1 MLKNITRIAAAAIV
15 IATVATTVAQARQ
28 IDADKPKCERVVA
41 SQKLAKAQTLYLWP
55 VLGVGY

>member
-1 MLKNITRIAAAAIV
+1 MLKNIIHVAATAIV
-15 IATVATTVAQARQ
+15 IVAFASTTAQAKR
-28 IDADKPKCERVVA
+28 IEADTPKCERIAA